1 MKTKRF
7 ALPLILSIFCILIL
21 AATNA
26 TGSAP
31 FDSQGTPP
39 ALGQVG
45 NPQASTTLPQLSAED
60 RADIFMARKQ
70 YADAVDYYLRALKLA
85 GTSDVKDAELW
96 NKVGIA
102 YQQQGDFGTAR
113 KAYKRSI
120 RDDKTFS
127 APWNNLGT
135 TYFLANK
142 FGKSAKYYRRALVL
156 KPDSASFRINL
167 GTSYYR
173 MKKYREAVN
182 EYREALTLDPNI
194 LVERSETG
202 SVVEARSVDMEYFYY
217 MAKVFASL
225 GRAQDAV
232 HYLRRAFEDGFRNTK
247 RLDSDPDFL
256 KISKDPSYI
265 ALREN
270 PPVAI
275 KD

>member
-1 MKTKRF
+1 MKFKKL
-7 ALPLILSIFCILIL
+7 ALPVMLSLFCLL
-21 AATNA
+21 TFTALNGAANPWFDQGA
-26 TGSAP
+26 TPAIGQSA
-31 FDSQGTPP
+31 
-39 ALGQVG
+39 
-45 NPQASTTLPQLSAED
+45 NPRTAAPLPQLSSED
-60 RADIFMARKQ
+60 RADIFMARKE
-70 YADAVDYYLRALKLA
+70 YADAVDYYFRALKQA
-85 GTSDVKDAELW
+85 GPSSAKDSELW
-96 NKVGIA
+96 NKTGIA
-102 YQQQGDFGTAR
+102 YQQQGYFDAAR

-120 RDDKTFS
+120 RDDKTFA

-135 TYFLANK
+135 TYFLVNK
-142 FGKSAKYYRRALVL
+142 FGKSAKYYRHALVL
-156 KPDSASFRINL
+156 KPDSASFLINL

-173 MKKYREAVN
+173 MRKYQQAVDD
-182 EYREALTLDPNI
+182 YRQALTIDPNI
-194 LVERSETG
+194 LTERSETG

-247 RLDSDPDFL
+247 RLDQDPDFL